1 MLTVNT
7 TKKIFPSRFKIP
19 VITLKQLHPLLTT
32 PYTLALHPGA
42 IHSSYPA
49 LVRGWGALLFA
60 GANKKEGNSETSS
73 SFN

>member
-1 MLTVNT
+1 MLTVNNT
-7 TKKIFPSRFKIP
+7 NKIFPSRFKIP

-32 PYTLALHPGA
+32 PYTLALLFIHPTLPNA
-42 IHSSYPA
+42 P